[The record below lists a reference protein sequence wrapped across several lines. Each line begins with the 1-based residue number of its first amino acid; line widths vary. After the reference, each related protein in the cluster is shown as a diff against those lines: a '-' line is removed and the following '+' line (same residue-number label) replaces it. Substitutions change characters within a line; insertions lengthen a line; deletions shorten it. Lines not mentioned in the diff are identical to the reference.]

1 MLPAFGVETLL
12 PSKVVSDCIQCFEMG
27 RLPFSRSKLFAFS
40 FFCKPQYAT
49 HRKKKEGMN
58 NIFIPQTKSC
68 EKRKVP
74 RQRRARLL
82 GTRFQERKLR
92 GREACFLKLKI
103 TVLFLIKLRFFQVLL
118 ALPSISGTV
127 EGEKSLG

>member
-1 MLPAFGVETLL
+1 M
-12 PSKVVSDCIQCFEMG
+12 
-27 RLPFSRSKLFAFS
+27 
-40 FFCKPQYAT
+40 
-49 HRKKKEGMN
+49 RKKKSAPTEAGM
-58 NIFIPQTKSC
+58 
-68 EKRKVP
+68 
-74 RQRRARLL
+74 L